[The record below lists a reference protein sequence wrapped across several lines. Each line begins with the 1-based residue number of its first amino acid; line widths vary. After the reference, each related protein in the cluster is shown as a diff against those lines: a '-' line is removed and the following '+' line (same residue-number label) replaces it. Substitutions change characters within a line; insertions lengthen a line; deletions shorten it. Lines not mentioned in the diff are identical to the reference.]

1 LLAADGFIRS
11 LLDAWWGRHILE
23 TPRRCV
29 ILFLRCGLWLLHFC
43 SRLDPGSVE
52 SNRPDFERKA
62 RLVLSVQA
70 RVSRQGVIRR
80 YREWLPEIPDD
91 AIATIGEGETP
102 LIEATRI
109 SERVGARLFLKFEG
123 MNPTASFKDR
133 GMTVAMS
140 RAAAMGSRACVCA
153 STGNTA
159 ASASA
164 YAARAGMEC
173 FVVVPAGKIALGK
186 AVQVLAH
193 GARIVQIEGNFDAA
207 LKLSKRIAEELGDVT
222 LVNSV
227 NPDRIEGQKTAAF
240 EVAEALGDPPEAVAL
255 PVGNAGNIT
264 SYWKGF
270 REWRG
275 AGHATSAPRMLGF
288 QAEGASPLV
297 AGHDFES
304 PETVAS
310 AIRIGSPASKEGA
323 LSAARESGGLI
334 ESVTDWEIL
343 AAQEMLAQEEGVFCE
358 PASAAGIAGLLK
370 LASQGRGPEGNVVS
384 VLTGHGLKDPD
395 VILGRV
401 QLPDS
406 VPATFEAVAG
416 SMER

>member
-1 LLAADGFIRS
+1 LGVRTQEM
-11 LLDAWWGRHILE
+11 G
-23 TPRRCV
+23 
-29 ILFLRCGLWLLHFC
+29 
-43 SRLDPGSVE
+43 
-52 SNRPDFERKA
+52 
-62 RLVLSVQA
+62 
-70 RVSRQGVIRR
+70 QGVIRR
-80 YREWLPEIPDD
+80 YGRWLPEIPDS
-91 AIATIGEGETP
+91 AIASLGEGETP
-102 LIEATRI
+102 LIEAPTLSKRA
-109 SERVGARLFLKFEG
+109 GARLFLKFEG

-133 GMTVAMS
+133 GMTVALS
-140 RAAAMGSRACVCA
+140 RAVAAGSRASVCA

-164 YAARAGMEC
+164 YSARAGIKC

-193 GARIVQIEGNFDAA
+193 GADVVQIEGNFDEA
-207 LKLSKRIAEELGDVT
+207 LRLSRQLAEELGDVA

-240 EVAEALGDPPEAVAL
+240 EVCEVLGAPPDALVL

-264 SYWKGF
+264 AYWKGF
-270 REWRG
+270 SEWRE
-275 AGHATSAPRMLGF
+275 AGYSENAPRMLGF

-297 AGHDFES
+297 AGHDFEN

-323 LSAARESGGLI
+323 LAASRESGGLI
-334 ESVTDWEIL
+334 ESVTDDEIL
-343 AAQEMLAQEEGVFCE
+343 DAQALLASEEGVFCE

-370 LASQGRGPEGNVVS
+370 LVREGRGPEGTVVS

-395 VILGRV
+395 AVLSRV
-401 QLPDS
+401 ELPEP
-406 VPATFEAVAG
+406 VQATLEAVG
-416 SMER
+416 ERMERALR

>member
-1 LLAADGFIRS
+1 
-11 LLDAWWGRHILE
+11 
-23 TPRRCV
+23 
-29 ILFLRCGLWLLHFC
+29 
-43 SRLDPGSVE
+43 
-52 SNRPDFERKA
+52 
-62 RLVLSVQA
+62 
-70 RVSRQGVIRR
+70 VIRR
-80 YREWLPEIPDD
+80 YRRWLPEIPDG
-91 AIATIGEGETP
+91 AIATLGEGETP
-102 LIEATRI
+102 LIEAPAL

-133 GMTVAMS
+133 GMTVALS
-140 RAAAMGSRACVCA
+140 RAVAAGSRASVCA

-164 YAARAGMEC
+164 YSARAGIKC

-193 GARIVQIEGNFDAA
+193 GADIVQIEGNFDEA
-207 LKLSKRIAEELGDVT
+207 LRLSRLLAEELGDVA

-240 EVAEALGDPPEAVAL
+240 EVCEVLGVPPDALVL

-264 SYWKGF
+264 AYWKGF
-270 REWRG
+270 SEWRE
-275 AGHATSAPRMLGF
+275 AGHSEKAPRMLGF

-297 AGHDFES
+297 AGHDFEN

-323 LSAARESGGLI
+323 LAAARESGGLI
-334 ESVTDWEIL
+334 ESVTDDEIL
-343 AAQEMLAQEEGVFCE
+343 DAQALLAREEGVFCE

-370 LASQGRGPEGNVVS
+370 LARDGRGPEGTVVS

-395 VILGRV
+395 AVLSRV
-401 QLPDS
+401 ELPEP
-406 VPATFEAVAG
+406 VPATFEAVG
-416 SMER
+416 ERMERALR

>member
-1 LLAADGFIRS
+1 MGVRTSSF
-11 LLDAWWGRHILE
+11 
-23 TPRRCV
+23 
-29 ILFLRCGLWLLHFC
+29 
-43 SRLDPGSVE
+43 
-52 SNRPDFERKA
+52 
-62 RLVLSVQA
+62 
-70 RVSRQGVIRR
+70 RQGVIRK
-80 YREWLPEIPDD
+80 YREWLPEIPEG
-91 AIATIGEGETP
+91 AIATIGEGGTP

-109 SERVGARLFLKFEG
+109 SGRLGARLFFKFEG

-140 RAAAMGSRACVCA
+140 RASATGSRACICA

-159 ASASA
+159 ASAAA

-193 GARIVQIEGNFDAA
+193 GARIIQLEGNFDAA
-207 LKLSKRIAEELGDVT
+207 LKLSKRVAQEIGDIT

-240 EVAEALGDPPEAVAL
+240 EVAEALGDPPDALAL

-270 REWRG
+270 CEWRG
-275 AGHATSAPRMLGF
+275 AGHADSAPRMLGF

-323 LSAARESGGLI
+323 LWAARESGGLI
-334 ESVTDWEIL
+334 ESVTDGEIL
-343 AAQEMLAQEEGVFCE
+343 AAQDLLAREEGVFCE
-358 PASAAGIAGLLK
+358 PASAAGVAGLIK
-370 LASQGRGPEGNVVS
+370 LADEGRGPEGTVVS

-401 QLPDS
+401 RLPDP
-406 VPATFEAVAG
+406 VPATFEAVARR
-416 SMER
+416 MERPAR

>member
-1 LLAADGFIRS
+1 MRF
-11 LLDAWWGRHILE
+11 
-23 TPRRCV
+23 
-29 ILFLRCGLWLLHFC
+29 
-43 SRLDPGSVE
+43 
-52 SNRPDFERKA
+52 
-62 RLVLSVQA
+62 VLGVGA
-70 RVSRQGVIRR
+70 RVVRQGVIGR
-80 YREWLPEIPDD
+80 YRGWLPEIPDE
-91 AIATIGEGETP
+91 AIASIGEGGTP
-102 LIEATRI
+102 LIEATTI

-140 RAAAMGSRACVCA
+140 RAVAEGSRACVCA

-159 ASASA
+159 ASAAA
-164 YAARAGMEC
+164 YAARAGVEC

-193 GARIVQIEGNFDAA
+193 GARIVQIDGNFDAA
-207 LKLSKRIAEELGDVT
+207 LRLSQRIADELGDVT

-240 EVAEALGDPPEAVAL
+240 EVAEALGGPPDALAL

-270 REWRG
+270 REWRE
-275 AGHATSAPRMLGF
+275 AGHAESVPRMLGF

-297 AGHDFES
+297 AGHDFEN

-323 LSAARESGGLI
+323 LAAARDSGGAI
-334 ESVTDWEIL
+334 ESVTDVEIL
-343 AAQEMLAQEEGVFCE
+343 AAQDLLAREEGVFCE
-358 PASAAGIAGLLK
+358 PASAAGVAGLLK
-370 LASQGRGPEGNVVS
+370 LAVEGRGPDGTVVS

-395 VILGRV
+395 IVLGRV
-401 QLPDS
+401 RLPDP
-406 VPATFEAVAG
+406 VPATFEAVT
-416 SMER
+416 SVMER

>member
-1 LLAADGFIRS
+1 
-11 LLDAWWGRHILE
+11 
-23 TPRRCV
+23 
-29 ILFLRCGLWLLHFC
+29 
-43 SRLDPGSVE
+43 
-52 SNRPDFERKA
+52 
-62 RLVLSVQA
+62 
-70 RVSRQGVIRR
+70 
-80 YREWLPEIPDD
+80 
-91 AIATIGEGETP
+91 
-102 LIEATRI
+102 
-109 SERVGARLFLKFEG
+109 
-123 MNPTASFKDR
+123 
-133 GMTVAMS
+133 
-140 RAAAMGSRACVCA
+140 
-153 STGNTA
+153 
-159 ASASA
+159 
-164 YAARAGMEC
+164 
-173 FVVVPAGKIALGK
+173 VPAGKIALGK

-240 EVAEALGDPPEAVAL
+240 EVAEALGYPPDAVAL

-270 REWRG
+270 CEWRG
-275 AGHATSAPRMLGF
+275 AGYAGSAPRMLGF

-297 AGHDFES
+297 AGHDIES

-323 LSAARESGGLI
+323 LSAARESWGLI
-334 ESVTDWEIL
+334 ESVTDGEIL
-343 AAQEMLAQEEGVFCE
+343 AAQEMLAREEGVFCE

-370 LASQGRGPEGNVVS
+370 LASEGRGPEGTVVS

-395 VILGRV
+395 VILARV
-401 QLPDS
+401 QLPDP

-416 SMER
+416 RMER

>member
-1 LLAADGFIRS
+1 M
-11 LLDAWWGRHILE
+11 
-23 TPRRCV
+23 
-29 ILFLRCGLWLLHFC
+29 
-43 SRLDPGSVE
+43 
-52 SNRPDFERKA
+52 
-62 RLVLSVQA
+62 SVQA
-70 RVSRQGVIRR
+70 KVSRLGVIRR
-80 YREWLPEIPDD
+80 YREWLPEVPDD

-102 LIEATRI
+102 LIEAPRI

-140 RAAAMGSRACVCA
+140 RAAATGSRACVCA

-159 ASASA
+159 ASAAA

-207 LKLSKRIAEELGDVT
+207 LKLSKRVAEDLGDVT

-240 EVAEALGDPPEAVAL
+240 EVAEALGGPPDALAL

-270 REWRG
+270 REWREARH
-275 AGHATSAPRMLGF
+275 AGLGPRMLGF

-297 AGHDFES
+297 AGHDFEN

-323 LSAARESGGLI
+323 LLAARESGGLI
-334 ESVTDWEIL
+334 ESVTDREIL
-343 AAQEMLAQEEGVFCE
+343 ASQEMLAREEGVFCE

-370 LASQGRGPEGNVVS
+370 LASEGRAPEGTVVS

-395 VILGRV
+395 AILGRV
-401 QLPDS
+401 QLPDP

-416 SMER
+416 RMER

>member
-1 LLAADGFIRS
+1 MRPRS
-11 LLDAWWGRHILE
+11 LD
-23 TPRRCV
+23 RRV
-29 ILFLRCGLWLLHFC
+29 VFTY
-43 SRLDPGSVE
+43 RLIV
-52 SNRPDFERKA
+52 RRKV

-70 RVSRQGVIRR
+70 GVSRQGVIRR
-80 YREWLPEIPDD
+80 YRGWLPEIPDD

-102 LIEATRI
+102 LIEAVRI

-140 RAAAMGSRACVCA
+140 RAAATGSHACVCA

-159 ASASA
+159 ASAAA
-164 YAARAGMEC
+164 YAARAGIEC

-207 LKLSKRIAEELGDVT
+207 LKLSQRIERDLGDVT

-240 EVAEALGDPPEAVAL
+240 EVAEVLGDPPDALAL

-270 REWRG
+270 SEWRD
-275 AGHATSAPRMLGF
+275 AGHADAAPRMLGF

-334 ESVTDWEIL
+334 ESVTDGEIL

-358 PASAAGIAGLLK
+358 PASAAGIAGLIK
-370 LASQGRGPEGNVVS
+370 LAGEGRGPEGTVVS

-401 QLPDS
+401 QLSDP

-416 SMER
+416 RMERPER

>member
-1 LLAADGFIRS
+1 MGVRTQEM
-11 LLDAWWGRHILE
+11 G
-23 TPRRCV
+23 
-29 ILFLRCGLWLLHFC
+29 
-43 SRLDPGSVE
+43 
-52 SNRPDFERKA
+52 
-62 RLVLSVQA
+62 
-70 RVSRQGVIRR
+70 QGVIRR
-80 YREWLPEIPDD
+80 YGRWLPEIPDS
-91 AIATIGEGETP
+91 AIASLGEGETP
-102 LIEATRI
+102 LIEAPTLSKRA
-109 SERVGARLFLKFEG
+109 GARLFLKFEG

-133 GMTVAMS
+133 GMTVALS
-140 RAAAMGSRACVCA
+140 RAVAAGSRASVCA

-164 YAARAGMEC
+164 YSARAGIKC

-193 GARIVQIEGNFDAA
+193 GADIVQIEGNFDEA
-207 LKLSKRIAEELGDVT
+207 LRLSRQLAEELGDVA

-240 EVAEALGDPPEAVAL
+240 EVCEVLGAPPDALVL

-264 SYWKGF
+264 AYWKGF
-270 REWRG
+270 SEWRE
-275 AGHATSAPRMLGF
+275 AGYSENAPRMLGF

-297 AGHDFES
+297 AGHDFEN

-323 LSAARESGGLI
+323 LAASRESGGLI
-334 ESVTDWEIL
+334 ESVTDDEIL
-343 AAQEMLAQEEGVFCE
+343 EAQALLASEEGVFCE

-370 LASQGRGPEGNVVS
+370 LVREGRGPEGTVVS

-395 VILGRV
+395 AVLSRV
-401 QLPDS
+401 ELPEP
-406 VPATFEAVAG
+406 VEATLEAVG
-416 SMER
+416 ERMERALR

>member
-1 LLAADGFIRS
+1 LGVRTQEI
-11 LLDAWWGRHILE
+11 G
-23 TPRRCV
+23 
-29 ILFLRCGLWLLHFC
+29 
-43 SRLDPGSVE
+43 
-52 SNRPDFERKA
+52 
-62 RLVLSVQA
+62 
-70 RVSRQGVIRR
+70 QGVIRR
-80 YREWLPEIPDD
+80 YRRWLPEIPDG
-91 AIATIGEGETP
+91 AIATLGEGETP
-102 LIEATRI
+102 LIEAPTL

-133 GMTVAMS
+133 GMTVALS
-140 RAAAMGSRACVCA
+140 RAVAAGSRASVCA

-164 YAARAGMEC
+164 YSARAGIKC

-193 GARIVQIEGNFDAA
+193 GADIVQIEGNFDEA
-207 LKLSKRIAEELGDVT
+207 LRLSRLLAEELGDVA

-240 EVAEALGDPPEAVAL
+240 EVCEVLGVPPDALVL

-264 SYWKGF
+264 AYWKGF
-270 REWRG
+270 SEWRE
-275 AGHATSAPRMLGF
+275 AGHSEKAPRMLGF

-297 AGHDFES
+297 AGHDFEN

-323 LSAARESGGLI
+323 LAAARESGGLI
-334 ESVTDWEIL
+334 ESVTDDEIL
-343 AAQEMLAQEEGVFCE
+343 DAQALLAREEGVFCE

-370 LASQGRGPEGNVVS
+370 LARDGRGPEGTVVS

-395 VILGRV
+395 AVLSRV
-401 QLPDS
+401 ELPEP
-406 VPATFEAVAG
+406 VPATFEAVG
-416 SMER
+416 ERMERALR

>member
-1 LLAADGFIRS
+1 LGVRTQEI
-11 LLDAWWGRHILE
+11 
-23 TPRRCV
+23 
-29 ILFLRCGLWLLHFC
+29 
-43 SRLDPGSVE
+43 
-52 SNRPDFERKA
+52 
-62 RLVLSVQA
+62 
-70 RVSRQGVIRR
+70 RQGVIRR
-80 YREWLPEIPDD
+80 YRRWLPEIPDS
-91 AIATIGEGETP
+91 AIATLGEGETP
-102 LIEATRI
+102 LIEAPTLSVRL
-109 SERVGARLFLKFEG
+109 GARLFLKFEG

-133 GMTVAMS
+133 GMTVALS
-140 RAAAMGSRACVCA
+140 RAVAAGSRASVCA

-164 YAARAGMEC
+164 YSARAGIKC

-193 GARIVQIEGNFDAA
+193 GADIVQIEGNFDQA
-207 LKLSKRIAEELGDVT
+207 LRLSRLLAEALGDVA

-240 EVAEALGDPPEAVAL
+240 EVCEVLGRPPDTLAL

-264 SYWKGF
+264 AYWKGF
-270 REWRG
+270 SEWRE
-275 AGHATSAPRMLGF
+275 AGYSENAPRMLGF

-297 AGHDFES
+297 AGHDFEN

-323 LSAARESGGLI
+323 LAAARESGGLI
-334 ESVTDWEIL
+334 ESVTDDEIL
-343 AAQEMLAQEEGVFCE
+343 DAQALLAREEGVFCE

-370 LASQGRGPEGNVVS
+370 LAGEGRGPEGTVVS

-395 VILGRV
+395 AVLSRV
-401 QLPDS
+401 ELPEP
-406 VPATFEAVAG
+406 VEATFEAVG
-416 SMER
+416 GRMERVLR

>member
-1 LLAADGFIRS
+1 MGVR
-11 LLDAWWGRHILE
+11 
-23 TPRRCV
+23 TQ
-29 ILFLRCGLWLLHFC
+29 
-43 SRLDPGSVE
+43 
-52 SNRPDFERKA
+52 ER
-62 RLVLSVQA
+62 
-70 RVSRQGVIRR
+70 RQGVIRN
-80 YREWLPEIPDD
+80 YRRWLPEVPDG
-91 AIATIGEGETP
+91 AIATLGEGETP
-102 LIEATRI
+102 LIEATTL

-123 MNPTASFKDR
+123 MNPTGSFKDR
-133 GMTVAMS
+133 GMTVALS
-140 RAAAMGSRACVCA
+140 RAVAAGRRACVCA

-159 ASASA
+159 ASAAA
-164 YAARAGMEC
+164 YAARAGMRC

-193 GARIVQIEGNFDAA
+193 GAEIVQIDGNFDEALRLSRRAA
-207 LKLSKRIAEELGDVT
+207 EDLGDVA

-240 EVAEALGDPPEAVAL
+240 EVCEVLGAPPDALAL

-264 SYWKGF
+264 AYWKGF
-270 REWRG
+270 TEWRE
-275 AGHATSAPRMLGF
+275 AGYADEAPRMLGF

-310 AIRIGSPASKEGA
+310 AIRIGSPASREGA
-323 LSAARESGGLI
+323 LAAARESGGRI
-334 ESVTDWEIL
+334 ESVTDEEIL
-343 AAQEMLAQEEGVFCE
+343 DAQGLLAREEGVFCE

-370 LASQGRGPEGNVVS
+370 LVREGRGPEGTVVS

-395 VILGRV
+395 AVLSRV
-401 QLPDS
+401 ELPEP

-416 SMER
+416 RMRGGVR

>member
-1 LLAADGFIRS
+1 
-11 LLDAWWGRHILE
+11 
-23 TPRRCV
+23 
-29 ILFLRCGLWLLHFC
+29 
-43 SRLDPGSVE
+43 
-52 SNRPDFERKA
+52 
-62 RLVLSVQA
+62 
-70 RVSRQGVIRR
+70 
-80 YREWLPEIPDD
+80 
-91 AIATIGEGETP
+91 
-102 LIEATRI
+102 
-109 SERVGARLFLKFEG
+109 VGARLFLKFEG

-133 GMTVAMS
+133 GMTVALS
-140 RAAAMGSRACVCA
+140 RAVAAGSRASVCA

-164 YAARAGMEC
+164 YSARAGIKC

-193 GARIVQIEGNFDAA
+193 GADIVQIEGNFDEA
-207 LKLSKRIAEELGDVT
+207 LRLSRLLAEELGDVA

-240 EVAEALGDPPEAVAL
+240 EVCEVLGVPPDALVL

-264 SYWKGF
+264 AYWKGF
-270 REWRG
+270 SEWRE
-275 AGHATSAPRMLGF
+275 AGHSEKAPRMLGF

-297 AGHDFES
+297 AGHDFEN

-323 LSAARESGGLI
+323 LAAARESDGLI
-334 ESVTDWEIL
+334 ESVTDDEIL
-343 AAQEMLAQEEGVFCE
+343 DAQALLAREEGVFCE

-370 LASQGRGPEGNVVS
+370 LARDGRGPEGTVVS

-395 VILGRV
+395 AVLSRV
-401 QLPDS
+401 ELPEP
-406 VPATFEAVAG
+406 VPATFEAVG
-416 SMER
+416 ERMERALR

>member
-1 LLAADGFIRS
+1 LGVRTQEI
-11 LLDAWWGRHILE
+11 G
-23 TPRRCV
+23 
-29 ILFLRCGLWLLHFC
+29 
-43 SRLDPGSVE
+43 
-52 SNRPDFERKA
+52 
-62 RLVLSVQA
+62 
-70 RVSRQGVIRR
+70 QGVIRR
-80 YREWLPEIPDD
+80 YRRWLPEIPDG
-91 AIATIGEGETP
+91 AIATLGEGETP
-102 LIEATRI
+102 LIEAPTL

-133 GMTVAMS
+133 GMTVALS
-140 RAAAMGSRACVCA
+140 RAVAAGSRASVCA

-164 YAARAGMEC
+164 YSARAGIKC

-193 GARIVQIEGNFDAA
+193 GADIVQIEGNFDEA
-207 LKLSKRIAEELGDVT
+207 LRLSRLLAEELGDVA

-240 EVAEALGDPPEAVAL
+240 EVCEVLGVPPDALVL

-264 SYWKGF
+264 AYWKGF
-270 REWRG
+270 SEWRE
-275 AGHATSAPRMLGF
+275 AGHSEKAPRMLGF

-297 AGHDFES
+297 AGHDFEN

-323 LSAARESGGLI
+323 LAAARESDGLI
-334 ESVTDWEIL
+334 ESVTDDEIL
-343 AAQEMLAQEEGVFCE
+343 DAQALLAREEGVFCE

-370 LASQGRGPEGNVVS
+370 LARDGRGPEGTVVS

-395 VILGRV
+395 AVLSRV
-401 QLPDS
+401 ELPEP
-406 VPATFEAVAG
+406 VPATFEAVG
-416 SMER
+416 ERMERALR